1 MKSHEIRNRKWLS
14 HSIARIDHA
23 FIWLMTSSIK
33 NTARELSTR
42 GGEMETEIYF
52 VRHAH
57 SIFSLE
63 NEETRELS
71 EKGWEDAE
79 KITEILVKED
89 IDHIV
94 SSSYV
99 RAIQTVEGLSKHIH
113 KKIEVDTRFR
123 ERDLAA
129 RDYHFDNHLEAV
141 KYVFDH
147 PEFKYPGGE
156 SNKEVQE
163 RGISG
168 LRDLVSTYK
177 GKRVAIGIHGNIM
190 TCTLSYFDEKYDV
203 DFWHKTTKPDIYK
216 LTIDSEFK
224 LVGFKRLWEQENI
237 ILR

>member
-1 MKSHEIRNRKWLS
+1 
-14 HSIARIDHA
+14 
-23 FIWLMTSSIK
+23 
-33 NTARELSTR
+33 
-42 GGEMETEIYF
+42 METEIYF

-123 ERDLAA
+123 ER
-129 RDYHFDNHLEAV
+129 E
-141 KYVFDH
+141 
-147 PEFKYPGGE
+147 
-156 SNKEVQE
+156 
-163 RGISG
+163 I
-168 LRDLVSTYK
+168 
-177 GKRVAIGIHGNIM
+177 
-190 TCTLSYFDEKYDV
+190 
-203 DFWHKTTKPDIYK
+203 
-216 LTIDSEFK
+216 
-224 LVGFKRLWEQENI
+224 
-237 ILR
+237 